1 MNKPELSD
9 REAAL
14 VEAARRELAARASRG
29 PPPGPPLGPAPAPG
43 PAAAIQRPP
52 ATPAAPADAAARV
65 AALMQAEQEQAFRRK
80 KKLRQFG
87 LVVPAVILI
96 AALLWVATAIFRYI
110 RM

>member
-1 MNKPELSD
+1 MNKPQLSD

-14 VEAARRELAARASRG
+14 VEAARRELAARASPG
-29 PPPGPPLGPAPAPG
+29 PPPGTATAPG
-43 PAAAIQRPP
+43 PATAIQRPP
-52 ATPAAPADAAARV
+52 ATPVAPADAAARV
-65 AALMQAEQEQAFRRK
+65 TALMQAEQEQAFRRK